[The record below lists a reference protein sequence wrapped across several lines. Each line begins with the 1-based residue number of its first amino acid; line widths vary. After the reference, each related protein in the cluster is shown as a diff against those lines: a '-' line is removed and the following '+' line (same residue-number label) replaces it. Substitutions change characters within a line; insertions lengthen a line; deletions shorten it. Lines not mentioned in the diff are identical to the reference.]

1 MCPRDHLHFQV
12 IQVAAAKV
20 CGCECGEVLGGPW
33 VDPGL
38 GVERAKAKNSTDAST
53 TITAGLETSPLWAKR
68 GRMKRL
74 T

>member
-1 MCPRDHLHFQV
+1 MCVHATIPTSKPFRLLLRKCVVVSAVRF
-12 IQVAAAKV
+12 
-20 CGCECGEVLGGPW
+20 W